1 MDERRLDIKVRMSS
15 EELSN
20 QIKQTR
26 NELGGLQSEVRRTDA
41 ELKAYGKSTE
51 TLENKQEALQKVI
64 SKQEDQMESLSIAY
78 ERSVKATGNAS
89 KESIFLQKQMNNLGA
104 SLAKNKGELS
114 QVQSELAQLGGSA
127 TKAGS
132 DLNSFE
138 AQMKNAD
145 ASIANYSSEVKK
157 AGAEL
162 KLFGANSETVGN
174 KIDALK
180 NLYSAQEQ
188 KMVSLNQAYQN
199 QVNSSGK
206 ASSAALELKTKMN
219 NLATE
224 MTNVQ
229 SEIKQTANSMEELDN
244 AGSSGGEAGPFTG
257 VVNGA
262 KALVAMEIADKI
274 AEIGDKIKE
283 FGATAL
289 ESFGQVQDS
298 QQKLQNA
305 FGLTSDEAAALTNT
319 ARGLARNG
327 FVPSMEEAS
336 EAIRIVK
343 TNLKGLDDQGL
354 QGITEQAIALEK
366 TFGMDMDETM
376 RGVNGLMVN
385 FGLTAQEAMDLMT
398 VGAQNGLDKTH
409 ELGDNMAEYSQL
421 WAQMG
426 YSAKDTFAMLQ
437 SGLDAGAYNL
447 DKVNDLVKEMGVS
460 LTDGRFEKNIDMFS
474 QSTQDLFKK
483 WQEGGATQKDVINS
497 MIKDFGNMNG
507 QYEQL
512 NRAGTIWSSL
522 GEDNSMKVIQALGKT
537 SEAYDNVNGSAK
549 KMADNSVTDVDKL
562 KGAFEDLKISL
573 APIGE
578 AIAKAITP
586 FIKGLKSLGDSFANL
601 SPGMQ
606 DIIVKIGI
614 FLAAFATVLPI
625 ITVVV
630 AGIGFLGTAA
640 TALGIGLGSLIGII
654 AGIAAAIAGIITIIM
669 NWGSITDWIGEKWS
683 SFIDWL
689 SGVWDG
695 MKGIASSAWKSV
707 VEAISNVWSSFTDTM
722 SGIFEGIASW
732 FSGVWEGFKEIASK
746 AWAAIGDVIVGILNL
761 WFQWI
766 TLPIRAIITAI
777 ILIWEGLKA
786 VASAIWGAIGDTII
800 GIWNSLVGFAQTI
813 WSSISSVITDL
824 WNGILVVA
832 NFIWNSLIT
841 IVTTTWNI
849 ISSAA
854 STIWNT
860 ISGVISSVWDSI
872 VNVVTTAGN
881 FVTSI
886 VTGAWNTIVSIT
898 TSIWD
903 VVKNVLTSA
912 WDAIKSVVSTGINLA
927 QSVIGAGWNVIKSVT
942 SSAWEGIKVVISAV
956 WNAIKAVVS
965 PAVNVIQS
973 IVSSAWNTIRSVTS
987 SVWNGI
993 SSVISGTVG
1002 TIKGVIGGI
1011 TGVINGVAG
1020 AFNGLLSTV
1029 SSVMNRIVGTIQS
1042 AWNKAGKLLDKL
1054 NPFNAEGEMIVR
1066 EEDPNPYDPATGP
1079 MTATS
1084 GIFPALSGIATSVG
1098 NATNS
1103 IRNGIN
1109 TTMSDMNT
1117 LRMKESRVSNALASN
1132 TEVVASLSDLKDYV
1146 RRTVAEQNQESLLMF
1161 NQMVEL
1167 LAIIAQKDNNIYV
1180 DGDNLTNILSK
1191 RMNDLKNKKANQQ
1204 GYRSV
1209 VF

>member
-1 MDERRLDIKVRMSS
+1 MSS

-64 SKQEDQMESLSIAY
+64 AKQEDQMESLSIAY
-78 ERSVKATGNAS
+78 ERSVKATGSAS

-114 QVQSELAQLGGSA
+114 QVQSELTQLGGSA

-145 ASIANYSSEVKK
+145 ASIESYKSEVKK

-162 KLFGANSETVGN
+162 KLFGANSDTVGN
-174 KIDALK
+174 KIEALK
-180 NLYSAQEQ
+180 NLYSSQEQ
-188 KMVSLNQAYQN
+188 KMESLNRAYQE
-199 QVNSSGK
+199 QVNHSGK
-206 ASSAALELKTKMN
+206 ASNAALELKTKMN
-219 NLATE
+219 NLAVE

-229 SEIKQTANSMEELDN
+229 SEIKQTADSMNELDN

-257 VVNGA
+257 LVNGA
-262 KALVAMEIADKI
+262 KALVAMEVADKI
-274 AEIGDKIKE
+274 AEVGDKIKE
-283 FGATAL
+283 IGAVAL

-298 QQKLQNA
+298 QQKMQNA
-305 FGLTSDEAAALTNT
+305 FGLTSEEAKVLTDT
-319 ARGLARNG
+319 ARGLARDG

-336 EAIRIVK
+336 EAIRLVK
-343 TNLKGLDDQGL
+343 TNLKGLDNQGL
-354 QGITEQAIALEK
+354 RGVTEQAIALEK
-366 TFGMDMDETM
+366 TFGMDMDETL

-385 FGLTAQEAMDLMT
+385 FGLTAEEAMDLMT

-426 YSAKDTFAMLQ
+426 YSAQDTFAMLQ

-474 QSTQDLFKK
+474 KSTQDLFKK
-483 WQEGGATQKDVINS
+483 WQEGGASQKDVINS
-497 MIKDFGNMNG
+497 MIQDFGKMDG

-512 NRAGTIWSSL
+512 NKAGTIWSSL

-537 SEAYDNVNGSAK
+537 SEAYDNVGGAAK

-562 KGAFEDLKISL
+562 KGAMEDLKIAL

-586 FIKGLKSLGDSFANL
+586 FIKGLKSLGDSFSNL

-614 FLAAFATVLPI
+614 FLAAFATILPV
-625 ITVVV
+625 ITAVV
-630 AGIGFLGTAA
+630 AGIGLLGTAA
-640 TALGIGLGSLIGII
+640 TALGIGLGSLVGII
-654 AGIAAAIAGIITIIM
+654 AGVAAAIAAIIVVIM
-669 NWGSITDWIGEKWS
+669 NWGSITEWIGEKWS

-695 MKGIASSAWKSV
+695 MKGIASSAWESV
-707 VEAISNVWSSFTDTM
+707 VETISGVWSSFTGKM

-732 FSGVWEGFKEIASK
+732 FSGVWEGFKEIAAK
-746 AWAAIGDVIVGILNL
+746 AWEAIGDVIVGVLNL

-766 TLPIRAIITAI
+766 TLPIRVIITAI

-786 VASAIWGAIGDTII
+786 VASAIWSAIGDTIV
-800 GIWNSLVGFAQTI
+800 GIWNGLVGFAQTI
-813 WSSISSVITDL
+813 WNTISSVITDV
-824 WNGILVVA
+824 WNGILVIA
-832 NFIWNSLIT
+832 NFIWNSLVT

-849 ISSAA
+849 ISTAA
-854 STIWNT
+854 STIWNA

-881 FVTSI
+881 FVMNI

-898 TSIWD
+898 TSIWN

-912 WDAIKSVVSTGINLA
+912 WGSIKSVVSTGINLV
-927 QSVIGAGWNVIKSVT
+927 QSVITAGWNVIKSVT
-942 SSAWEGIKVVISAV
+942 SSVWDGIKAVISSV
-956 WNAIKAVVS
+956 LNAIKAIVS
-965 PAVNVIQS
+965 PAVNAVQS
-973 IVSSAWNTIRSVTS
+973 IISSVWNSIRSVTS

-993 SSVISGTVG
+993 SSVISRTVG
-1002 TIKGVIGGI
+1002 TINSVIGGI
-1011 TGVINGVAG
+1011 KGVISGVSG
-1020 AFNGLLSTV
+1020 AFHGLLSTV

-1042 AWNKAGKLLDKL
+1042 AWNKAGKLLSKL
-1054 NPFNAEGEMIVR
+1054 NPFGAEGEMVIR
-1066 EEDPNPYDPATGP
+1066 EEDPNPYHPEEGPMPATG
-1079 MTATS
+1079 S
-1084 GIFPALSGIATSVG
+1084 FFPALRGIATSVG

-1109 TTMSDMNT
+1109 TTMSNMNT
-1117 LRMKESRVSNALASN
+1117 LRMKESRVSNALAGN
-1132 TEVVASLSDLKDYV
+1132 TTVLASSSDLMKYV
-1146 RRTVAEQNQESLLMF
+1146 RQAVAEQNQESLPVF
-1161 NQMVEL
+1161 SQMIEL

-1180 DGDNLTNILSK
+1180 DGDNLTNVLSK
-1191 RMNDLKNKKANQQ
+1191 RINDLKNKKANQQ

>member
-1 MDERRLDIKVRMSS
+1 MADERRLDIKVRMSS

-64 SKQEDQMESLSIAY
+64 AKQEDQMESLSIAY
-78 ERSVKATGNAS
+78 ERSVKATGSAS

-114 QVQSELAQLGGSA
+114 QVQSELTQLGGSA

-188 KMVSLNQAYQN
+188 KMASLNQAYQN

-283 FGATAL
+283 FGAVAL

-298 QQKLQNA
+298 QQRLQNA
-305 FGLTSDEAAALTNT
+305 FGLTSEEAAALTNT

-366 TFGMDMDETM
+366 TFGMDMDETL

-385 FGLTAQEAMDLMT
+385 FGLTAEEAMDLMT

-421 WAQMG
+421 WSQMG
-426 YSAKDTFAMLQ
+426 YSAQDTFAMLQ

-447 DKVNDLVKEMGVS
+447 DKVNDLVKEMGIS

-483 WQEGGATQKDVINS
+483 WQEGGASQKDVINS
-497 MIKDFGNMNG
+497 MIQDFGKMDG

-512 NRAGTIWSSL
+512 NKAGTIWSSL

-537 SEAYDNVNGSAK
+537 SEAYDNVSGAAK

-562 KGAFEDLKISL
+562 KGAMEDLKISL

-586 FIKGLKSLGDSFANL
+586 FIEGLKSLGDSFSNL

-625 ITVVV
+625 ITAVV
-630 AGIGFLGTAA
+630 AGIGLLGTAA

-654 AGIAAAIAGIITIIM
+654 AGIAAAIAGIIVVIM

-695 MKGIASSAWKSV
+695 MKGIASSAWESV
-707 VEAISNVWSSFTDTM
+707 VETISGVWSSFTDKM

-746 AWAAIGDVIVGILNL
+746 AWTAIGDVIVGILNL

-786 VASAIWGAIGDTII
+786 VASVIWSAIGDTII

-813 WSSISSVITDL
+813 W
-824 WNGILVVA
+824 
-832 NFIWNSLIT
+832 NSLVT

-849 ISSAA
+849 ISAAA
-854 STIWNT
+854 STIWNA
-860 ISGVISSVWDSI
+860 ISGVISSVWNVI
-872 VNVVTTAGN
+872 VSTVTTAGN
-881 FVTSI
+881 FVMSI
-886 VTGAWNTIVSIT
+886 VTSAWNTIVSIT
-898 TSIWD
+898 TSIWN

-912 WDAIKSVVSTGINLA
+912 WDAIKSVVSTGISLV
-927 QSVIGAGWNVIKSVT
+927 QSVITAGWNVIKSVT
-942 SSAWEGIKVVISAV
+942 SSVWNGIKEVISSV
-956 WNAIKAVVS
+956 LNAIKAVVS
-965 PAVNVIQS
+965 PAVNAVQS
-973 IVSSAWNTIRSVTS
+973 IISSVWNSIRSVTS
-987 SVWNGI
+987 SAWNGI

-1002 TIKGVIGGI
+1002 TIKSVIGGI

-1042 AWNKAGKLLDKL
+1042 AWNKAGKLLSKL
-1054 NPFNAEGEMIVR
+1054 NPFGAEGEMVVR
-1066 EEDPNPYDPATGP
+1066 EEDPNPYHPAEGPMPATG
-1079 MTATS
+1079 S
-1084 GIFPALSGIATSVG
+1084 IFPALSGIATSVG

-1109 TTMSDMNT
+1109 TTMSNMNT
-1117 LRMKESRVSNALASN
+1117 LRMKESRVSNALAGN
-1132 TEVVASLSDLKDYV
+1132 TVVVDDESEVVYEFNISIPIDG
-1146 RRTVAEQNQESLLMF
+1146 RTVAKTTARYTKQELDEMAKLQNLL
-1161 NQMVEL
+1161 
-1167 LAIIAQKDNNIYV
+1167 K
-1180 DGDNLTNILSK
+1180 G
-1191 RMNDLKNKKANQQ
+1191 R
-1204 GYRSV
+1204 G
-1209 VF
+1209 

>member
-1 MDERRLDIKVRMSS
+1 MSS

-132 DLNSFE
+132 NLNSFE

-188 KMVSLNQAYQN
+188 KMKSLSQAYQN

-219 NLATE
+219 NLAAE

-262 KALVAMEIADKI
+262 KALVAMEIANKI

-283 FGATAL
+283 FGAIAL
-289 ESFGQVQDS
+289 ESFNQVQGS

-305 FGLTSDEAAALTNT
+305 FGLTSEEAAALTNT

-537 SEAYDNVNGSAK
+537 SEAYDNVNGAAK

-614 FLAAFATVLPI
+614 FLAALATVLPI

-630 AGIGFLGTAA
+630 AGIGLIKTAA
-640 TALGIGLGSLIGII
+640 IALGVGLGSLIGTI
-654 AGIAAAIAGIITIIM
+654 AIIAAAIAAIIVVIM

-695 MKGIASSAWKSV
+695 MKEIASSAWENV
-707 VEAISNVWSSFTDTM
+707 VEAISDIWSSFTDTM
-722 SGIFEGIASW
+722 SSIFEGIASW

-746 AWAAIGDVIVGILNL
+746 AWTAIGDVIVGILNL

-766 TLPIRAIITAI
+766 TLPIRVIITAI

-786 VASAIWGAIGDTII
+786 VASAIWGAIGDTIV
-800 GIWNSLVGFAQTI
+800 GIWNNLVGFAQTI
-813 WSSISSVITDL
+813 W
-824 WNGILVVA
+824 NA
-832 NFIWNSLIT
+832 
-841 IVTTTWNI
+841 
-849 ISSAA
+849 
-854 STIWNT
+854 
-860 ISGVISSVWDSI
+860 ISGVISGVWNSI
-872 VNVVTTAGN
+872 VNVVTTAGK
-881 FVTSI
+881 FVMSI
-886 VTGAWNTIVSIT
+886 VTSAWNTIVSIT
-898 TSIWD
+898 TSIWN
-903 VVKNVLTSA
+903 VIKNVLTSA

-927 QSVIGAGWNVIKSVT
+927 QSVISAGWNVIKSVT
-942 SSAWEGIKVVISAV
+942 SSVWEGIKVVISAV

-973 IVSSAWNTIRSVTS
+973 IVSSAWNTIRTVTS

-1002 TIKGVIGGI
+1002 TIKSVIGGI

-1020 AFNGLLSTV
+1020 AFNELLSTV
-1029 SSVMNRIVGTIQS
+1029 SSVMNRIVGTIKS
-1042 AWNKAGKLLDKL
+1042 AWDKAGKLLDKL
-1054 NPFNAEGEMIVR
+1054 NPFKAEGEMIVR

-1079 MTATS
+1079 MPATG
-1084 GIFPALSGIATSVG
+1084 GIFPALSGITASVG

-1103 IRNGIN
+1103 IKNGIN
-1109 TTMSDMNT
+1109 TTMSNMNT
-1117 LRMKESRVSNALASN
+1117 LRMKESMISNVLAGN
-1132 TEVVASLSDLKDYV
+1132 TSAVAPLSDLIDYV
-1146 RRTVAEQNQESLLMF
+1146 SLTAAKQNQGSVDLLA
-1161 NQMVEL
+1161 QAVEL
-1167 LAIIAQKDNNIYV
+1167 LSVIAQKDTNAYL
-1180 DGDNLTNILSK
+1180 DGKLVTARVTDLQSQ
-1191 RMNDLKNKKANQQ
+1191 NDLITKLMK
-1204 GYRSV
+1204 GERI
-1209 VF
+1209 

>member
-1 MDERRLDIKVRMSS
+1 MADERRLDIKVRMSS

-64 SKQEDQMESLSIAY
+64 AKQEDQMESLSIAY
-78 ERSVKATGNAS
+78 ERSVKATGSAS

-114 QVQSELAQLGGSA
+114 QVQSELTQLGGSA

-145 ASIANYSSEVKK
+145 ASIASYKSEVKK

-162 KLFGANSETVGN
+162 NLFGANSETVGN
-174 KIDALK
+174 KIEALK

-188 KMVSLNQAYQN
+188 KMESLNLAYQE
-199 QVNSSGK
+199 QVNHSGK

-219 NLATE
+219 NLAAE

-229 SEIKQTANSMEELDN
+229 GEIRQTADSMDELDN

-257 VVNGA
+257 LVNGA
-262 KALVAMEIADKI
+262 KALVAMEVADKI
-274 AEIGDKIKE
+274 AEVGDKIKE
-283 FGATAL
+283 IGAVAL

-298 QQKLQNA
+298 QQRLQNA
-305 FGLTSDEAAALTNT
+305 FGLTSEEAKVLTDT
-319 ARGLARNG
+319 ARGLARDG

-336 EAIRIVK
+336 EAIRLVK
-343 TNLKGLDDQGL
+343 TNLKGLDEQGL
-354 QGITEQAIALEK
+354 RGVTEQAIALEK
-366 TFGMDMDETM
+366 TFGMDMDETL

-385 FGLTAQEAMDLMT
+385 FGLTAEEAMDLMT

-421 WAQMG
+421 WSQMG
-426 YSAKDTFAMLQ
+426 YSAQDTFAMLQ

-483 WQEGGATQKDVINS
+483 WQEGGASQKDVINS
-497 MIKDFGNMNG
+497 MIQDFGNMNG

-512 NRAGTIWSSL
+512 NKAGTIWSSL

-537 SEAYDNVNGSAK
+537 SEAYDNVSGAAK

-562 KGAFEDLKISL
+562 KGTMEDLKLSL

-586 FIKGLKSLGDSFANL
+586 FVEGLKKLADGFANL
-601 SPGMQ
+601 SPGVQ
-606 DIIVKIGI
+606 GIIVKIGI
-614 FLAAFATVLPI
+614 FLAAFATILPI
-625 ITVVV
+625 ITAVV
-630 AGIGFLGTAA
+630 AGIGLLGTAA

-654 AGIAAAIAGIITIIM
+654 VGIAAAIAGIIAVIM

-695 MKGIASSAWKSV
+695 MKGIASSAWESV
-707 VEAISNVWSSFTDTM
+707 VETISGVWSSFTDKM

-746 AWAAIGDVIVGILNL
+746 AWEAIGDVIVGVLNL

-786 VASAIWGAIGDTII
+786 VASAIWGAIGDTIVE
-800 GIWNSLVGFAQTI
+800 IWNSLVGFAQTI
-813 WSSISSVITDL
+813 W
-824 WNGILVVA
+824 
-832 NFIWNSLIT
+832 NSLVT

-849 ISSAA
+849 ISTTA
-854 STIWNT
+854 STIWNA
-860 ISGVISSVWDSI
+860 ISSVISSVWNGI
-872 VNVVTTAGN
+872 VSTVTTAGN
-881 FVTSI
+881 FVMSIITS
-886 VTGAWNTIVSIT
+886 AWNTIVSTT
-898 TSIWD
+898 TSIWN

-912 WDAIKSVVSTGINLA
+912 WDAIKSVVSTGISLV
-927 QSVIGAGWNVIKSVT
+927 QSVITAGWNVITSVT
-942 SSAWEGIKVVISAV
+942 SSVWNGIKTVISSV
-956 WNAIKAVVS
+956 LNAIKAVVS
-965 PAVNVIQS
+965 PAVNAVQS
-973 IVSSAWNTIRSVTS
+973 IISSVWNSIMSVTS

-993 SSVISGTVG
+993 SSVISRTVG
-1002 TIKGVIGGI
+1002 TIKSVIGGI

-1042 AWNKAGKLLDKL
+1042 AWNKAGKLLSKL
-1054 NPFNAEGEMIVR
+1054 NPFGAEGEMVIR
-1066 EEDPNPYDPATGP
+1066 EEDPNPYHPAEGPMPATG
-1079 MTATS
+1079 S
-1084 GIFPALSGIATSVG
+1084 IFPALSGIATSVG

-1109 TTMSDMNT
+1109 STMSNMNT
-1117 LRMKESRVSNALASN
+1117 LRMKESRVSNALAGN
-1132 TEVVASLSDLKDYV
+1132 TVVVDDESEVVYEFNISIPIDG
-1146 RRTVAEQNQESLLMF
+1146 RTVAKATARYTKQELDEMAKLQNLL
-1161 NQMVEL
+1161 
-1167 LAIIAQKDNNIYV
+1167 K
-1180 DGDNLTNILSK
+1180 G
-1191 RMNDLKNKKANQQ
+1191 R
-1204 GYRSV
+1204 G
-1209 VF
+1209 

>member
-1 MDERRLDIKVRMSS
+1 MSS

-64 SKQEDQMESLSIAY
+64 AKQEDQMESLSIAY
-78 ERSVKATGNAS
+78 ERSVKATGSAS

-114 QVQSELAQLGGSA
+114 QVQSELTQLGGSA

-145 ASIANYSSEVKK
+145 ASIASYKSEVKK

-162 KLFGANSETVGN
+162 NLFGANSETVGN
-174 KIDALK
+174 KIEALK

-188 KMVSLNQAYQN
+188 KMESLNRAYQE
-199 QVNSSGK
+199 QVNHSGK

-219 NLATE
+219 NLAAE

-229 SEIKQTANSMEELDN
+229 GEIKQTADSMDELDN

-257 VVNGA
+257 LVNGA
-262 KALVAMEIADKI
+262 KVLVAMEVADKI
-274 AEIGDKIKE
+274 AEVGDKIKE
-283 FGATAL
+283 IGAVAL

-298 QQKLQNA
+298 QQKMQNA
-305 FGLTSDEAAALTNT
+305 FGLTSEEAAALTNT
-319 ARGLARNG
+319 ARGLARDG

-343 TNLKGLDDQGL
+343 SNLKGLDNQGL
-354 QGITEQAIALEK
+354 RGITEQAIALEK
-366 TFGMDMDETM
+366 TFGMDMDETL

-385 FGLTAQEAMDLMT
+385 FGLTAEEAMDLMT

-426 YSAKDTFAMLQ
+426 YSAQDTFAMLQ

-447 DKVNDLVKEMGVS
+447 DKVNDLVKEMGIS
-460 LTDGRFEKNIDMFS
+460 LTDGRFEENIDMFS

-483 WQEGGATQKDVINS
+483 WQEGGASQKDVINS

-512 NRAGTIWSSL
+512 NKASTIWSSL

-537 SEAYDNVNGSAK
+537 SEAYDNVSGAAK

-562 KGAFEDLKISL
+562 KGAMEDLKISL

-586 FIKGLKSLGDSFANL
+586 FIEWLKSLGDSFSNL

-614 FLAAFATVLPI
+614 FLAAFATVLPVI
-625 ITVVV
+625 VAVVS
-630 AGIGFLGTAA
+630 GIGFLGTAA
-640 TALGIGLGSLIGII
+640 TALGITLGPLIAII
-654 AGIAAAIAGIITIIM
+654 AGIAAAIAGIIVVIT

-695 MKGIASSAWKSV
+695 MKGIASSAWESV
-707 VEAISNVWSSFTDTM
+707 VETISNVWSSFTSKM

-732 FSGVWEGFKEIASK
+732 FSGVWEGFKEIASQ
-746 AWAAIGDVIVGILNL
+746 AWEAIGDVIVSVLNL

-786 VASAIWGAIGDTII
+786 VASAIWSAIGDTIVE
-800 GIWNSLVGFAQTI
+800 IWNSLVGFAQ
-813 WSSISSVITDL
+813 
-824 WNGILVVA
+824 
-832 NFIWNSLIT
+832 
-841 IVTTTWNI
+841 
-849 ISSAA
+849 
-854 STIWNT
+854 TIWNT
-860 ISGVISSVWDSI
+860 ISGVISSVWSSI

-881 FVTSI
+881 FVISI
-886 VTGAWNTIVSIT
+886 VTSAWNTIVSIT
-898 TSIWD
+898 TSIWN

-912 WDAIKSVVSTGINLA
+912 WNAIKSVVSTGISLV
-927 QSVIGAGWNVIKSVT
+927 QSVITAGWNVIK
-942 SSAWEGIKVVISAV
+942 
-956 WNAIKAVVS
+956 
-965 PAVNVIQS
+965 
-973 IVSSAWNTIRSVTS
+973 SVTS

-993 SSVISGTVG
+993 SSVISRTVG
-1002 TIKGVIGGI
+1002 TIKSVIGGI
-1011 TGVINGVAG
+1011 TGVISEVSG
-1020 AFNGLLSTV
+1020 AFHDLLSTV

-1042 AWNKAGKLLDKL
+1042 AWNKAGKLLSKL
-1054 NPFNAEGEMIVR
+1054 NPFGAEGEMVVR
-1066 EEDPNPYDPATGP
+1066 EEDPNPYHPAEGPMPATG
-1079 MTATS
+1079 S
-1084 GIFPALSGIATSVG
+1084 ILPALSGIATSVG

-1109 TTMSDMNT
+1109 STMSNMNT
-1117 LRMKESRVSNALASN
+1117 LRMKESRISNAIAGNSAL
-1132 TEVVASLSDLKDYV
+1132 VASSSDLNDYV
-1146 RRTVAEQNQESLLMF
+1146 RRAVAEQNQESLLMF
-1161 NQMVEL
+1161 SQMVEL

-1180 DGDNLTNILSK
+1180 DGDNLMNVLSK

-1209 VF
+1209 VFQ